1 MLGSGYHRKF
11 ILLSILIWPLL
22 VRAENGR
29 PAGPITLML
38 NATEISR
45 QLLHAQLS
53 LPVNSS
59 HHQAAQVAGEG
70 LQIVARCP
78 QDGIIEAL
86 EGSSPDHFVVAVQ
99 WHPERSVEDDQTSR
113 AIFRALV
120 EAAKARY
127 DRSLEEHAIRG

>member
-53 LPVNSS
+53 LPVNSGPLTLAYPKWIPGD
-59 HHQAAQVAGEG
+59 HAPTG
-70 LQIVARCP
+70 P
-78 QDGIIEAL
+78 IETL
-86 EGSSPDHFVVAVQ
+86 G
-99 WHPERSVEDDQTSR
+99 
-113 AIFRALV
+113 
-120 EAAKARY
+120 
-127 DRSLEEHAIRG
+127 